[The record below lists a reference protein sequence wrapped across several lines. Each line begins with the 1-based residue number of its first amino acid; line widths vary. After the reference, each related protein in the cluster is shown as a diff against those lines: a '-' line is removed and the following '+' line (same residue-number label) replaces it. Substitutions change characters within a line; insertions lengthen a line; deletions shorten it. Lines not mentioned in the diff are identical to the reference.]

1 MRPIGL
7 MMILMLGACD
17 MGHLGNPV
25 MWPGMVVGG
34 GLENASYNARRG
46 KVKAHVNA
54 HHSDILADIQ
64 RGGGPALS
72 TGADLARVPKAARA
86 EMLRMLK
93 QDYAK
98 FSPDTDQAREML
110 IIWLMV
116 HGK

>member
-1 MRPIGL
+1 MRIFFLGL
-7 MMILMLGACD
+7 VMLLSACD

-34 GLENASYNARRG
+34 GLENAGYNARRG

-72 TGADLARVPKAARA
+72 EGADLARVPKAARA
-86 EMLRMLK
+86 EMLRVLK
-93 QDYAK
+93 QDYIK

-110 IIWLMV
+110 VIWLMV

>member
-1 MRPIGL
+1 MRIFFLGL
-7 MMILMLGACD
+7 VMLLSACD

-54 HHSDILADIQ
+54 HHSDILTDIQ
-64 RGGGPALS
+64 NNGGPALS